1 MKTPEHIGSLAF
13 EDLRIGMEASLSKT
27 ITLEDTQAYAQLSGD
42 KNPVHTDPDAAAQSH
57 FKKPISHGLLT
68 ASLFSAIF
76 GEQLPG
82 PGSIYISQSLIFKRP
97 VYVGD
102 AITAMVTLERIDSD
116 KRRLFFRTACKTRGR
131 LAIDGE
137 AEIYLPALG

>member
-1 MKTPEHIGSLAF
+1 MNF
-13 EDLRIGMEASLSKT
+13 EDLQVGMEASLTKT
-27 ITLEDTQAYAQLSGD
+27 ITLEDTQTYAQLSGD
-42 KNPVHTDPDAAAQSH
+42 KNPVHTDPDAAAQAQ
-57 FKKPISHGLLT
+57 FKKPIAHGLLT

-76 GEQLPG
+76 GEKLPG

-102 AITAMVTLERIDSD
+102 AITATVTLERLDS
-116 KRRLFFRTACKTRGR
+116 KKSRAFFRTICKTRGR

-137 AEIYLPALG
+137 AEIYLPNPG